1 MKLAD
6 FIPYVQGI
14 APIQGGKEVDDEVR
28 NLLLTDGAD
37 FIMQHDLWK
46 MRKGLLDKQY
56 YEGDAACVLPI
67 NVLKY
72 VHGVIGGGKDK
83 RYNPLGHQNWDRAI
97 GLIKGRLD
105 TGDRRFNSIFGT
117 EEAKELNYVQ
127 ALKRLKPLGLICEFT
142 ENGVAFK
149 GTEQQIF
156 RLVNSEIRRIGGI
169 RFLNA
174 LFSTI
179 EYDNDIHRF
188 VLPRQGNMP
197 KVTEISIDLPYNF
210 MLNVGL
216 RHLKHDGER
225 GIKDKDI
232 RRVIDICRDICFAC
246 YPVQEWSIWGDIFYV
261 DKSPIEYIRNLV
273 YKKSIYG
280 LDQAS
285 PEYVKGFLRFTID
298 YIKSRPELFQFK
310 LGFGLDDYLT
320 VMDAVMALTSS
331 EKIRIVD
338 VGKIRTRLDRR
349 TLSAILQWLCQPV
362 SKVNDGYYS
371 PMEYE
376 RVSYWPTPIFTDKTN
391 MILMPTSIS
400 AWGWVEALLAAIR
413 QVDSSVDKEMGTI
426 IEKYVAHK
434 FGQHGISSIGGE
446 YQQPK
451 TGECDHV
458 VVTNDRVVFIEDK
471 KKPLTRAAYS
481 GVFKNILSDLTQSLV
496 ASQQQCLQHQEDLM
510 KAGQLAMTDKETG
523 VVTTLDNSILKFEN
537 ISLSLPDYGPIQS
550 RIILKQVLDLIIRND
565 FHADTANITDPEELK
580 DIQARVADL
589 AKKQKKLRSS
599 VAFLAEQQND
609 GRFDPFFDS
618 WFMSLEQL
626 TFVIE
631 HSDSNDK
638 FYEIL
643 KKIKYTTVGT
653 LDFYNEWRVFCR

>member
-1 MKLAD
+1 MKLVD
-6 FIPYVQGI
+6 FITYVHGI
-14 APIQGGKEVDDEVR
+14 APIQSGRDVDEEVK
-28 NLLLTDGAD
+28 NLLLTGGTDY
-37 FIMQHDLWK
+37 ILQHELWK
-46 MRKGLLDKQY
+46 LRKGLLDKQY
-56 YEGDAACVLPI
+56 YEGNTACVLPI
-67 NVLKY
+67 NVLKF
-72 VHGVIGGGKDK
+72 VHGVIGGSKDK
-83 RYNPLGHQNWDRAI
+83 HYYPFGHQNWDRAI
-97 GLIKGRLD
+97 GLIKGRLAV
-105 TGDRRFNSIFGT
+105 GDNRFNSILGV
-117 EEAKELNYVQ
+117 EEAKELEYVK

-142 ENGVAFK
+142 ENGIAFK

-156 RLVNSEIRRIGGI
+156 SQINSEIRRIGGI

-174 LFSTI
+174 MFSGI
-179 EYDNDIHRF
+179 EYDDDIHRF
-188 VLPRQGNMP
+188 LLPRQGNTP
-197 KVTEISIDLPYNF
+197 KTTEIRVDLPYNF
-210 MLNVGL
+210 MLNIGL

-225 GIKDKDI
+225 NVKQEEIGG
-232 RRVIDICRDICFAC
+232 VIEICKDICFAC
-246 YPVQEWSIWGDIFYV
+246 YPVQEWSIWGNIFYV
-261 DKSPIEYIRNLV
+261 DKSPIEYIRNLI
-273 YKKSIYG
+273 YKKSIYS

-285 PEYVKGFLRFTID
+285 PVYVKDFLRFTVA
-298 YIKSRPELFQFK
+298 YIKARPELFHLK
-310 LGFGLDDYLT
+310 LDFALDDYLA
-320 VMDAVMALTSS
+320 VMDDFMELSDST
-331 EKIRIVD
+331 KIKTVD
-338 VGKIRTRLDRR
+338 CRKICLRLDRR
-349 TLSAILQWLCQPV
+349 TIRAILHWICQPV

-371 PMEYE
+371 PVDYE
-376 RVSYWPTPIFTDKTN
+376 RVSCWSTPIFTDKLD

-400 AWGWVEALLAAIR
+400 AWGWVEAMLAAIR
-413 QVDSSVDKEMGTI
+413 QHDSSVDREMGTI
-426 IEKYVAHK
+426 IEKFVAHK
-434 FGQHGISSIGGE
+434 FGQHGITSIGGE

-550 RIILKQVLDLIIRND
+550 RIILKQVLDLILRND
-565 FHADTANITDPEELK
+565 FHADTANITDPEELM

-589 AKKQKKLRSS
+589 AKKQKKLRNS

-643 KKIKYTTVGT
+643 KKIKYVTVGT